1 MEVTRRSLLD
11 FALRG
16 GAAACGLTAARRMML
31 LDLLAED
38 AADPAP
44 FQIARVE
51 YAAEKGRMLSRLGFG
66 MMRLPMKGKDIDE
79 ELSGK
84 LVDYAYRHGVNYFDT
99 AWFYIGGKSQYYTGK
114 VLEKYDRKSLFI
126 VNKLPG
132 NPGCRSLEKAK
143 ETFATQLKAC
153 RTDYFDNYLCH
164 AIGNWGAFKRGYL
177 GLGIIDYLKS
187 ERDKGRIRHLGFSFH
202 GGKDDLRHFLDLK
215 DQIGW
220 EFVMLQLNADDWK
233 GDGRTFY
240 EMVVEAGLPV
250 MVMEPLHGGRLAKV
264 NVGARKKLEELKPGL
279 SPAGW
284 AFRFV
289 TSLKNVTVA
298 LSGMSSM
305 SDVIDNI
312 NTFRDWKPF
321 TDEETKSYFDICAK
335 YQGKNLIPCTGCEYC
350 IPCPHSVKIPEIFGL
365 VNMMRIEG
373 KLGPDGDGRGMSA
386 ADRKQ
391 FLVMYKN
398 KLGTHADASC
408 CTSCGNCLE
417 KCPQHVKI
425 VEELQKVVEL
435 VDRVKKGG
443 RG

>member
-1 MEVTRRSLLD
+1 MDVTRRSLLD

-16 GAAACGLTAARRMML
+16 GAAACGLTAARRLML

-38 AADPAP
+38 AADPSP
-44 FQIARVE
+44 FQVARVE

-66 MMRLPMKGKDIDE
+66 MMRLPMRGGAIDE
-79 ELSGK
+79 ELADK
-84 LVDYAYRHGVNYFDT
+84 MVDYAYRHGVNYFDT
-99 AWFYIGGKSQYYTGK
+99 AWMYIGGKSQYYTGK

-132 NPGCRSLEKAK
+132 NPGCRSLDKAK
-143 ETFATQLKAC
+143 ETFETQLKAC

-164 AIGNWGAFKRGYL
+164 AIGNWGDFQRRYL
-177 GLGIIDYLKS
+177 GMGILDYLKS
-187 ERDKGRIRHLGFSFH
+187 EREKGRIRHLGFSFH
-202 GGKDDLRHFLDLK
+202 GGEEDLKHFLELK
-215 DQIGW
+215 DKAGW
-220 EFVMLQLNADDWK
+220 EFVMLQLNANDWR
-233 GDGRTFY
+233 GAGRKYY
-240 EMVVEAGLPV
+240 EMVLETGLPV
-250 MVMEPLHGGRLAKV
+250 MVMEPLHGGRLAKL
-264 NVGARKKLEELKPGL
+264 NVAARKKLAELKPGL

-305 SDVIDNI
+305 GDVVDNM
-312 NTFRDWKPF
+312 NTFRDWQPL
-321 TDEETKSYFDICAK
+321 TEADTQAYYDICAK
-335 YQGKNLIPCTGCEYC
+335 YQGKNLVPCTGCEYC

-365 VNMMRIEG
+365 VNTLRIEG
-373 KLGPDGDGRGMSA
+373 KLGPEGDGSGMSA
-386 ADRKQ
+386 AERKQ

-398 KLGTHADASC
+398 KVGPRADAAC
-408 CTSCGNCLE
+408 CTSCGQCLE

-425 VEELQKVVEL
+425 VDELQKVVAL
-435 VDRVKKGG
+435 VERVKKGG